1 MVVEVLVAQRQCHHP
16 LADQTLYRVF
26 HQLRVPIVAKAGR
39 ELTQQTR
46 PLFDLA
52 QQEPTAVRAQSPT
65 VKSGHNLTLSNP
77 LETQLF
83 NATLCLFHAAA
94 SPVYQVV
101 ADTQLNSTVR
111 RFFLTHGEKCGL
123 APPLIRP
130 PGTFS
135 PQAGRRATNLDAR
148 ARAQI
153 SM

>member
-52 QQEPTAVRAQSPT
+52 QQEPTAVRAQLPT

-111 RFFLTHGEKCGL
+111 RLFLTHGEKCGPKL
-123 APPLIRP
+123 YSATSIVIHVIDPARNNLSN
-130 PGTFS
+130 GV
-135 PQAGRRATNLDAR
+135 QAGDECP
-148 ARAQI
+148 
-153 SM
+153 